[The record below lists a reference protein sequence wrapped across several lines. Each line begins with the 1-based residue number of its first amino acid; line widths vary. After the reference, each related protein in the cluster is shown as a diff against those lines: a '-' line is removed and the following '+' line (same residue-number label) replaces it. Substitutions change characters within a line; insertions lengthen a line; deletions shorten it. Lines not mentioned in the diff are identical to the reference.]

1 MTPDVSGRSAPR
13 RVVLADDYDGIRTA
27 IARLLTPMCDVVGHV
42 SDGAELLDAIA
53 RLRADVVVLD
63 LNMPGL
69 DGLHACRQIKM
80 AAPDV
85 DVIVCTAADD
95 SDLRTR
101 ALEAGAS
108 AFVAKFRLADD
119 LVSAIQHSDRSGQ
132 RSPDGSDCDRTVDQ
146 LRDVGGRFIDAQ
158 ERERHRLSREL
169 HDGVGQQLALLASE
183 VASLREL
190 VASSPATLE
199 RVRQLLR
206 HTEDIGSEL
215 HRVCQELLPLS
226 LERFGLAASIRRL
239 CVELSEAHQI
249 RIHLETG
256 SLPSQIGQNVLLCVY
271 RIVQEAL
278 CNVVKHSHA
287 NLAAVRVETHGNEI
301 VVHVSDD
308 GCGFDPR
315 LACDSNGLG
324 LVSMSERAR
333 HAGGS
338 LTVRAQTGQGTH
350 VEAHIPSYVLQES

>member
-1 MTPDVSGRSAPR
+1 MPDVSGRAAPR
-13 RVVLADDYDGIRTA
+13 RVVLAEDYDGVLTA
-27 IARLLTPMCDVVGHV
+27 MTRLLRPVCDVVGCV
-42 SDGAELLDAIA
+42 SDGAELLDAIE
-53 RLRADVVVLD
+53 RLRAEIVVLD
-63 LNMPGL
+63 LNMPGV
-69 DGLHACRQIKM
+69 DGLHTCRQIKM

-95 SDLRTR
+95 ADIRTG

-108 AFVAKFRLADD
+108 AFVSKFRLGDD
-119 LVSAIQHSDRSGQ
+119 LVAAIQRTDRSSLGLS
-132 RSPDGSDCDRTVDQ
+132 RGNECDDVAEE
-146 LRDVGGRFIDAQ
+146 LRDVRGRFIDAQ

-169 HDGVGQQLALLASE
+169 HDGVGQQLALLSSE

-190 VASSPATLE
+190 VASTPATLE

-215 HRVCQELLPLS
+215 HRVCQKLLPLS

-287 NLAAVRVETHGNEI
+287 NLAAVRLETHGNDI